1 MKATGIIRRIDDLG
15 RICIPKEIRRQIF
28 GTQCTDGKPMEFF
41 IDGDSIILKKYEE
54 AANNK
59 RMIDADAWI
68 NKYRNIIADNNAPGE
83 YKDYC
88 MHMIS
93 EIESEC
99 SAQEGEK

>member
-1 MKATGIIRRIDDLG
+1 MKATGIIRRFDELG
-15 RICIPKEIRRQIF
+15 RINIPKEIRRNIF
-28 GTQCTDGKPMEFF
+28 KTESAEGKPMEIFV
-41 IDGDSIILKKYEE
+41 DGDSIVLKKYEE
-54 AANNK
+54 AAINK

-93 EIESEC
+93 EIESEYD
-99 SAQEGEK
+99 AQEGKK